1 MRINFD
7 RICELAGTSSK
18 GSTNRK
24 YTRRPLNESSG
35 PLGKIDLKEED
46 EADEGVYEEDEADEG
61 VYENMYE
68 EDEVDEMDL
77 NEDEDELVEV
87 DVAEL
92 MSEVRR
98 AKRLMKENRR
108 RSRRRQLAESRRK
121 EDHLKRIIEVENVL
135 SEIDE
140 RDSSWMYG
148 KRQPRHSRRGYTNQ
162 GRTLPGIGFKNN
174 W

>member
-24 YTRRPLNESSG
+24 YTRRALNESSG
-35 PLGKIDLKEED
+35 PLNEKELE
-46 EADEGVYEEDEADEG
+46 EGMYEEDEADEG
-61 VYENMYE
+61 MYE
-68 EDEVDEMDL
+68 KADEDEDL
-77 NEDEDELVEV
+77 DELVEV

-98 AKRLMKENRR
+98 AKRIMKENKNRA
-108 RSRRRQLAESRRK
+108 RRRQLAESRRK
-121 EDHLKRIIEVENVL
+121 EDHLKRIIANEVENIL
-135 SEIDE
+135 REIDE
-140 RDSSWMYG
+140 NDSDSRWLYG
-148 KRQPRHSRRGYTNQ
+148 KRQPRHSRKGYTNQ